1 MALYIKTIST
11 NLPAGALKIKTV
23 TVDVTGPYVDC
34 DNKNESLES
43 LIKRMIVE
51 LPDGTLAIQISL
63 I

>member
-34 DNKNESLES
+34 DNKNESLETLLKRSIVLDVDGS
-43 LIKRMIVE
+43 LVLQVHSI
-51 LPDGTLAIQISL
+51 
-63 I
+63 